1 MMSATWDSTC
11 VSGCVDVDW
20 SDLIT
25 TSNYGTYKVSTA
37 AYDDTSEDTLPDS
50 YTEEEYK
57 QFLKENGI
65 EDI

>member
-1 MMSATWDSTC
+1 MSALWDSTC
-11 VSGCVDVDW
+11 VSGSIDW
-20 SDLIT
+20 NDLVT
-25 TSNYGTYKVSTA
+25 TSNYGYYNVTTA

-65 EDI
+65 EEI